1 MTYLAHAPGGPRY
14 AHRLRRPRTVARG
27 QSHDPVVLQ
36 SEDQVELAGAAF
48 PALRGVTRIPSFAQP
63 AVVSPVKP
71 EFFLWLSRN
80 AHRVAA

>member
-1 MTYLAHAPGGPRY
+1 
-14 AHRLRRPRTVARG
+14 
-27 QSHDPVVLQ
+27 VLQ